1 MLTQLYYKMN
11 LIYFKIMQNFRVLQN
26 STVEQLH
33 KKLEFVEYL
42 FRCSHNS
49 IIFPRTE
56 CVELK
61 PFDQKVERSS
71 AKHPLNTPQQSW
83 L

>member
-1 MLTQLYYKMN
+1 MRPLLQLRPREPR
-11 LIYFKIMQNFRVLQN
+11 LWFGGGRSRVSFRGCLGLLHKLCSIN
-26 STVEQLH
+26 STVEQLY

-49 IIFPRTE
+49 TIFPGAE

-61 PFDQKVERSS
+61 PFG
-71 AKHPLNTPQQSW
+71 
-83 L
+83 

>member
-33 KKLEFVEYL
+33 KKLEFIEYL

-49 IIFPRTE
+49 IIFHEQSVWSWNRLT
-56 CVELK
+56 K
-61 PFDQKVERSS
+61 KVERSS